1 MLSAMIK
8 IILKIIEMGKELI
21 QLLIVHFILERI
33 I

>member
-1 MLSAMIK
+1 MTK

-21 QLLIVHFILERI
+21 QLLVVHFILEMI